1 MSISLYN
8 NNDPLNLL
16 NNSLKLAQNT
26 TNSIQKKK
34 KELEDLEK
42 YKSYKKKTAGE
53 IAADKAIQARE
64 TKRAEQIKKLYP
76 DAASDAK
83 ESILKGNTFS
93 VKNLAKNNSLV
104 NIQEAPKPKTLK
116 DYQNVVNQAV
126 VAHDNKEKAT
136 KARDE
141 LLNLKK
147 VDSLYINYK
156 DDEAIKVL
164 ETYKP
169 IVQNLYTKNYNINNK
184 DYFNKLWNGLG
195 ISDKYYDVVEALAN
209 KYMSKNQLAMFSSLD
224 NKSKAQMLCAAITNM
239 PGYESKAQSIREKA
253 KNDVTNLKSE
263 FDYARNAASG
273 GFYGMTQ
280 KIYNHLIGDAQ
291 SVAFTGYSSSVLKTY
306 NIMKQTDPKAAEE
319 YLKEQ
324 KYGLFSRIGA
334 AAYMG
339 LDGLESLLNSG
350 VKSLANTMVS
360 LIEGESSAEDEDK
373 FFNEMSNT
381 FVSTLASKYRAIFE
395 SKPDGEEAY
404 QKQRKEII
412 KQMKSMSD
420 ELSPY
425 YKLHKGDHYTNNVT
439 DEDLINQFF
448 TFMTN
453 GNVFGN
459 DAAVK
464 GVQNYWQNIVA
475 GNQDGLDKTGR
486 MLNQMAT
493 TFAAD
498 AIGFTSVLLAAVPG
512 MGAYTEG
519 YSDAMI
525 KNPLL
530 EYASNLQQT
539 GCWTTSQQKK
549 YKELGL
555 SNTQM
560 YRTTDQENELFGYND
575 LFDAVGQY
583 GFTAATTLIS
593 MGGSAVVKGISK
605 GLSKSALKKLTAK
618 AIANNMTR
626 TELIAAQEKIA
637 AKLSSR
643 LYYGNQILAGLSGTS
658 EGALEARSTYETFI
672 KDNKDKID
680 QDYKTKIKNIN
691 EATKEQLDDF
701 MHASGFTADQIVVD
715 SETGAAKAGFTEQQ
729 YERARQML
737 IREVQEAHQAALD
750 RMEDDALDA
759 GCANFIANSL
769 INGFLNVTLKE
780 ATLSNDARNSLRS
793 FRGRGKF
800 SDYVTIG
807 KNAKGEW
814 EAIINNAKNNNNL
827 RNWWS
832 SSKTAFKQAKGFSAK
847 TKSIYTGLKESTV
860 GQAAK
865 QALGEALE
873 EYEQGVSDS
882 FSRAAL
888 QADLN
893 GYLET
898 VYNKNERD
906 NFITDFH
913 SMVVGGMQDIADNA
927 LSQENIKAALMGALS
942 TSIGGISPGHMIS
955 NLHGLSAADKELT
968 GVKKALAW
976 GKTILS
982 NIGNLYDGGLR
993 QAYNTTKGETSTAER
1008 LQQSMQRWLSSE
1020 KNQQLFTHMGGAIG
1034 FNNLI
1039 KQSLLADDHF
1049 TAENNKLGLAVE
1061 NAIILEAFKGTAFY
1075 DVQMQLMQQRAVLGR
1090 LSYQEEEKNKFFD
1103 EFGALRDE
1111 QQLIEGDNLT
1121 AEQQKQNEAIKDFNE
1136 RRTAIA
1142 NLIDEFSAYSQ
1153 ENKENKSDF
1162 DKLMRIAKNA
1172 KEALD
1177 FQLAMEAASKRL
1189 DQIFV
1194 GQEVDP
1200 TVKSALIYAKLA
1212 GQDAERRYN
1221 SIKQKLDA
1229 SVSLDNE
1236 NLTEEDKKALESNEG
1251 ESLNEEGLSLSL
1263 SYGSLDKAIKE
1274 LKKAK
1279 QEEADAATTA
1289 SNKNKTREERN
1300 EARQKEKQLSNF
1312 IDALTS
1318 RLLSAGIA
1326 LEELQIKQEQ
1336 EQSAEDT
1343 TVRITEGAQAKSKP
1357 LISVK
1362 DMVAMDSKQLSQL
1375 LEDRDKKFSEEQNQ
1389 LIDQFLDIIT
1399 RSRRNSEFDDKLSQ
1413 EEVEQELKDLSKLK
1427 RMSDAYS
1434 KYLSDYIRNPRWL
1447 SDRAGALRYDDR
1459 VKTLKYIYR
1468 QELALK
1474 QDETVLELQ
1483 ERVNKKI
1490 QELKDQDKYQD
1501 AQILQNLL
1509 YENKEYSRMITT
1521 NQEIYAAITIIK
1533 RFGKSFL
1540 RKHPDI
1546 NLARSAAVL
1555 RTLTMA
1561 GRLTFAQLEQILKTN
1576 NAQAKKLLTTKLQN
1590 GGLLL
1595 DKELTQVGEPTV
1607 PTTIS
1612 EDELYTQ
1619 YLQPALD
1626 IVNFYLS
1633 AKNSTTQRG
1642 KSTTVTGKPSL
1653 PKGVDEAGNSTNTNS
1668 TTKPTTK
1675 PTVQSTEPKSLII
1688 SSPGDLDTSSEIF
1701 KYLESKGA
1709 TQAVQNLDGRKVNKS
1724 PIYYIVTKE
1733 LGKPYIIMAQQ
1744 VDSNNSKGNLIK
1756 INGKYYQPIG
1766 VIKGGQSSILDAKAQ
1781 EAYNNL
1787 NNDEATLLST
1797 ESGNPLFVDQFE
1809 NIRDTKPVSDIAQ
1822 GDETKFKSLFAG
1834 DTRTENKWITD
1845 LIGHGKQEKGTENSE
1860 SQNTLKDHNGYPII
1874 IKNDQDEFN
1883 SIRSFKIGDRTVQ
1896 EIIDDS
1902 TLSTEQKIKEL
1913 EKNEFFKEFFES
1925 WTNPFY
1931 LVSYNLANASEQV
1944 KAPSVF
1950 SQLIGSFIYLGTTK
1964 NYSRKEG
1971 ITLEYNAEASTL
1983 TITNKRSNQAIT
1995 INVPSTRGENNK
2007 IAALEALIQISN
2019 GIMDYDMP
2027 NINWD
2032 VISGKERF
2040 TDKSLQEKE
2049 AHKVKGLIDAGLLWG
2064 YLPVTSKKYMQ
2075 ITNPYKQS
2083 SSSKPS
2089 TSNVGTTQDNPTS
2102 STSNTVNLQRGSS
2115 VDKVTEEIS
2124 GDTRDSR
2131 QVVEDLM
2138 KGASEEAKTVINN
2151 MLEASQ
2157 EIADPTEEGY
2167 VNKTTNKVGV
2177 RVTTTEAAAGGTK
2190 YEGQQ
2195 GDTISTAIGNVWDTF
2210 YRYGLERLQLKDN
2223 TNGKNISK
2231 VKQYLARLKSI
2242 EQDINDGKITMKGYS
2257 DIIQDIIREITKGTL
2272 LEKGIPNYNT
2282 TSNAFMSTVVQML
2295 QFVSLCEDYGWI
2307 LIPQG
2312 IKTMSDQPVFNDA
2325 GEQIGTLSIGGTL
2338 DILVYDKNTDQFH
2351 IIDMKTKNTEGERL
2365 STAIMF
2371 SDKNW
2376 NIQTSIYEA
2385 SLQQQYPG
2393 INFGHRYIM
2402 PLGVNYLSMSD
2413 AEIAEDKMTITDL
2426 KQPLLSA
2433 VKMLP
2438 MMQGREDT
2446 ELETMPQNFLIE
2458 LTGTEFTGYS
2468 YSKMDEELKSKVN
2481 SISITPVEQAPI
2493 PEKKVEEPESKTPS
2507 KKNRG
2512 YVSKDAIV
2520 ESRRTKQSAYLTD
2533 FINRHIANISTP
2545 KINII
2550 GKAIGSIKK
2559 VFSKASINK
2568 VIKQSLADAFFNGN
2582 LTQFEAICG
2591 KDISRQ
2597 VLPEIIQKLKVYYST
2612 YLTNRQSYI
2621 QNITKRHE
2629 AAKAVYNFLTGG
2641 SMTELED
2648 ALSKLQVKAQDIPEL
2663 IEYLNAK
2670 DPEKAKVELLN
2681 RMYNSG
2687 VHTEVHYQRKL
2698 NEFTEFL
2705 DGMQAKLDF
2714 INSSSALDMLTNKIE
2729 SIKTALISN
2738 TYEETN
2744 NKAQNTLQSLLQG
2757 KQGIYGAIKLLREIA
2772 TNSNN
2777 QEFKRIAAKLIN
2789 QIKAN
2794 KLSIVITL
2802 DDGSISTTEGE
2813 TNDKHITIFKAALS
2827 SQERL
2832 ERVLLHECLHAA
2844 IEVSPEIKKQL
2855 QEQLNNIISQ
2865 LQRTTGKTKE
2875 ELINEHY
2882 GLTNVDEFISEYF
2895 TNLAFQ
2901 ESLRNID
2908 DITGEFNSIFDHIV
2922 YAVKNFFTSKT
2933 TAFDKV
2939 SSIMESLIE
2948 SHNTEDVTKTKSNVN
2963 INSDFNGLSDIEK
2976 AMITKRGFTSKEFD
2990 SLPSDLKKLL
3000 KDCCA

>member
-1 MSISLYN
+1 MNINLYN

-16 NNSLKLAQNT
+16 NNSLKATQDT

-34 KELEDLEK
+34 KEALEKEK
-42 YKSYKKKTAGE
+42 YKPKKTGE
-53 IAADKAIQARE
+53 IAADRLIRARE
-64 TKRAEQIKKLYP
+64 AKRREQIKKLYP
-76 DAASDAK
+76 NAASDAK

-93 VKNLAKNNSLV
+93 VKNLTKNNSLI

-126 VAHDNKEKAT
+126 VAYDNKEKAT

-141 LLNLKK
+141 LLSLRKI
-147 VDSLYINYK
+147 DSLYADYK
-156 DDEAIKVL
+156 NDEAIKVL

-169 IVQNLYTKNYNINNK
+169 IVQNFYTKNYNINNK
-184 DYFNKLWNGLG
+184 DQFNELWNG
-195 ISDKYYDVVEALAN
+195 SDIPNKFNSVVEVLAN
-209 KYMSKNQLAMFSSLD
+209 KYMNKDQLDMFSTLD
-224 NKSKAQMLCAAITNM
+224 SKSKVQMLCATITNM
-239 PGYESKAQSIREKA
+239 PGYETKAKSLREETKNGVDKFYNGIDNIFNASSVANHLAEDAQSI
-253 KNDVTNLKSE
+253 VT
-263 FDYARNAASG
+263 
-273 GFYGMTQ
+273 
-280 KIYNHLIGDAQ
+280 
-291 SVAFTGYSSSVLKTY
+291 TGYSAGVLKTY
-306 NIMKQTDPKAAEE
+306 NIMKQTDPKVAEE

-324 KYGLFSRIGA
+324 KHGLFSRINA
-334 AAYMG
+334 TAYMAV
-339 LDGLESLLNSG
+339 DGIGSLLYSLD
-350 VKSLANTMVS
+350 KSLTNTTVGY
-360 LIEGESSAEDEDK
+360 LRGESSAEDEDK
-373 FFNEMSNT
+373 KLNEISNK
-381 FVSTLASKYRAIFE
+381 FVSTLAAKYRAIFE
-395 SKPDGEEAY
+395 SKPEGEEAY

-412 KQMKSMSD
+412 EQMKSMSD

-448 TFMTN
+448 TFMAN

-459 DAAVK
+459 NAAVK
-464 GVQNYWQNIVA
+464 GVQDYWQNTVA
-475 GNQDGLDKTGR
+475 SNQDSLDKTGR
-486 MLNQMAT
+486 MFNQMAT
-493 TFAAD
+493 TFVAD
-498 AIGFTSVLLAAVPG
+498 ALGFTSVLLTAAPG

-539 GCWTTSQQKK
+539 GCWTFKQQEK

-560 YRTTDQENELFGYND
+560 YRTTDEENELLGYND

-593 MGGSAVVKGISK
+593 MGGSTVVKGIAK
-605 GLSKSALKKLTAK
+605 GLSKGALKKLTAK
-618 AIANNMTR
+618 AIANGMSR
-626 TELIAAQEKIA
+626 AELIAAQEKIA

-680 QDYKTKIKNIN
+680 QNYKIQIKNIN

-701 MHASGFTADQIVVD
+701 MYASGFTADQIAID
-715 SETGAAKAGFTEQQ
+715 SEMGIAKAGFTDKQ
-729 YERARQML
+729 YKRARQML
-737 IREVQEAHQAALD
+737 LQEVQESYQAALD
-750 RMEDDALDA
+750 RLEDDALDA

-793 FRGRGKF
+793 FRGRGRF

-814 EAIINNAKNNNNL
+814 EAIINNAKNNNSL

-832 SSKTAFKQAKGFSAK
+832 SSKTAFKQAKGFGAK
-847 TKSIYTGLKESTV
+847 TKAIYTGLKESTV
-860 GQAAK
+860 GQAVK

-906 NFITDFH
+906 NFVTDFH
-913 SMVVGGMQDIADNA
+913 SMVVSGMKDIADNA
-927 LSQENIKAALMGALS
+927 FSQENIKAALMGALS
-942 TSIGGISPGHMIS
+942 TSIGGISPAHLIS

-993 QAYNTTKGETSTAER
+993 QAYNTTKGETATAER
-1008 LQQSMQRWLSSE
+1008 LQQSMQRWLGSE

-1090 LSYQEEEKNKFFD
+1090 LAYQEEEKNKFFD
-1103 EFGALRDE
+1103 EFGALRGE

-1121 AEQQKQNEAIKDFNE
+1121 EEQQKQNEVIKEFNE

-1177 FQLAMEAASKRL
+1177 FQLEMEAASKRL

-1212 GQDAERRYN
+1212 GQNAEKRYN
-1221 SIKQKLDA
+1221 SIKQKLET

-1236 NLTEEDKKALESNEG
+1236 NLTEEDKKVLEANDD
-1251 ESLNEEGLSLSL
+1251 ESLNKEGLALSL

-1279 QEEADAATTA
+1279 QEEANAATTA

-1300 EARQKEKQLSNF
+1300 EAKQKSKQLAKF

-1318 RLLSAGIA
+1318 RLLNAGVA

-1336 EQSAEDT
+1336 EQSAEDA
-1343 TVRITEGAQAKSKP
+1343 TVRITEGTQTKNKP
-1357 LISVK
+1357 LISIK
-1362 DMVAMDSKQLSQL
+1362 DMAAMDSKQLSQL

-1413 EEVEQELKDLSKLK
+1413 KEVEQELKDLSKLK

-1447 SDRAGALRYDDR
+1447 SDRAGALRYEDR
-1459 VKTLKYIYR
+1459 IKTLKYIYR
-1468 QELALK
+1468 QELTLK

-1490 QELKDQDKYQD
+1490 QELKDQNKYQD

-1509 YENKEYSRMITT
+1509 YENKEYGRMINT

-1533 RFGKSFL
+1533 RFGKAFL
-1540 RKHPDI
+1540 KKHPDI
-1546 NLARSAAVL
+1546 NLARAAAVL

-1626 IVNFYLS
+1626 IVNFYVT
-1633 AKNSTTQRG
+1633 AKRSITQRSE
-1642 KSTTVTGKPSL
+1642 STAVTGKPSL
-1653 PKGVDEAGNSTNTNS
+1653 PKGVDEASNSTNANS

-1709 TQAVQNLDGRKVNKS
+1709 TQAVQNLDGIKVSKS

-1744 VDSNNSKGNLIK
+1744 VEGNNSKGNLIK

-1797 ESGNPLFVDQFE
+1797 ESGNPLFVDQFK
-1809 NIRDTKPVSDIAQ
+1809 NIKDTKPVGDIAQ
-1822 GDETKFKSLFAG
+1822 GDETKFKSLFAE
-1834 DTRTENKWITD
+1834 DTRAENEWITD

-1874 IKNDQDEFN
+1874 IKNDQDQFN
-1883 SIRSFKIGDRTVQ
+1883 SVRSFKIGDRTVQ

-1902 TLSTEQKIKEL
+1902 TLTEEQKIKEL
-1913 EKNEFFKEFFES
+1913 EKNEFFKEFFDS
-1925 WTNPFY
+1925 WANPYY
-1931 LVSYNLANASEQV
+1931 LVSNNLVGASTQV
-1944 KAPSVF
+1944 KASSIF

-1964 NYSRKEG
+1964 NYSKKEG
-1971 ITLEYNAEASTL
+1971 ITLEYNAETSTL
-1983 TITNKRSNQAIT
+1983 TITNKVSNEAIT
-1995 INVPSTRGENNK
+1995 IGVPSTSGENNK
-2007 IAALEALIQISN
+2007 IAALKALIQVSD
-2019 GIMDYDMP
+2019 GSMEYDMP

-2040 TDKSLQEKE
+2040 TDKSLQRKE

-2083 SSSKPS
+2083 SSSKSS
-2089 TSNVGTTQDNPTS
+2089 TSNVGTTQDNPTG
-2102 STSNTVNLQRGSS
+2102 STSNTVNLQRGGS

-2131 QVVEDLM
+2131 QIVEDLM
-2138 KGASEEAKTVINN
+2138 KDASEEAKTVINN
-2151 MLEASQ
+2151 MMEASQ

-2210 YRYGLERLQLKDN
+2210 YRYGLERLQVKDSA
-2223 TNGKNISK
+2223 NGENISK
-2231 VKQYLARLKSI
+2231 AKQYLAKLKSI
-2242 EQDINDGKITMKGYS
+2242 EQDINDGKISMEAYNKAIQS
-2257 DIIQDIIREITKGTL
+2257 IISEITKGTL
-2272 LEKGIPNYNT
+2272 LEKGIPNYDT

-2365 STAIMF
+2365 STAIAF
-2371 SDKNW
+2371 SNKNW

-2413 AEIAEDKMTITDL
+2413 AEIAEDKMTVTDL

-2433 VKMLP
+2433 AKMLP

-2458 LTGTEFTGYS
+2458 LTGPEFTGYS

-2481 SISITPVEQAPI
+2481 PISITPVEQETPI
-2493 PEKKVEEPESKTPS
+2493 PEKKTEESKPVTAPRR
-2507 KKNRG
+2507 KRG
-2512 YVSKDAIV
+2512 NINATAVNNKSQ
-2520 ESRRTKQSAYLTD
+2520 RTKQSAYLTD

-2545 KINII
+2545 KLNII

-2559 VFSKASINK
+2559 VFSKSSINK

-2591 KDISRQ
+2591 KDISKQ

-2629 AAKAVYNFLTGG
+2629 AAKAVYKFLTGG
-2641 SMTELED
+2641 SMAELED

-2670 DPEKAKVELLN
+2670 DSEKAKVELLN

-2687 VHTEVHYQRKL
+2687 LHTEAHYQRKL

-2714 INSSSALDMLTNKIE
+2714 INSSSALNMLTNKIE
-2729 SIKTALISN
+2729 SIRTALISN

-2744 NKAQNTLQSLLQG
+2744 NKVQNTLQSLLQG

-2802 DDGSISTTEGE
+2802 DDGSISTIEGE

-2922 YAVKNFFTSKT
+2922 YAVKNFFTSKP

-2948 SHNTEDVTKTKSNVN
+2948 SHNTEDVTKTKSNVDT
-2963 INSDFNGLSDIEK
+2963 NSDFNGLSDIEK
-2976 AMITKRGFTSKEFD
+2976 AMVTKRGFTAKEFD

-3000 KDCCA
+3000 KECCA